1 MNAFHISLNSTLPHR
16 NGIKTNVVTPRL
28 FCDICDLF
36 DLHDTEDCPKQ
47 ASDDMEMPL
56 QMPATV
62 LSPSSP
68 AYKQHSHH
76 GGKRGDVRPYCEICE
91 IFGHATEDCDEEQTY

>member
-1 MNAFHISLNSTLPHR
+1 MDAFHILFYSTQPHR

-47 ASDDMEMPL
+47 ASDDMEMP
-56 QMPATV
+56 ATV
-62 LSPSSP
+62 LSPRSP
-68 AYKQHSHH
+68 AAYKQHSHH